1 MPTRLPHAGAWHGC
15 RVDDV
20 VGVSESIIMGIPMPV
35 GTGLFKLRHS
45 LGTGPGAASAG
56 IAANAAI
63 KAGGSAGM
71 GRIGGATAAAA
82 GSGKAGLWLPQ
93 RPAPLLLALKGSGVS
108 SGLSSAPAAVQ
119 VAA

>member
-1 MPTRLPHAGAWHGC
+1 M
-15 RVDDV
+15 
-20 VGVSESIIMGIPMPV
+20 GVSESIIMGIPMPV

-63 KAGGSAGM
+63 KAGGSAGT
-71 GRIGGATAAAA
+71 GRVGGAAAAATAAA
-82 GSGKAGLWLPQ
+82 GSGKGGLWLPQ